1 MNFKICC
8 KVKLKHFTGEKREL
22 IDAPAVSHHKN
33 PAFELIHAFRHVWVN
48 TSIMCTKNPHTHKP
62 RPCGLCGVVELENWK
77 GIIGLC
83 SLAFLDVAWSLP
95 PLLCTCSLLV
105 HIHMHMHC
113 PDSSLPL
120 WAVGAGT
127 SHPCFALA
135 LFLCTCACTCS
146 GLTPHFLCGL

>member
-1 MNFKICC
+1 MLLLSVTIKILRLSSFMPSDMYGSTQVSC
-8 KVKLKHFTGEKREL
+8 
-22 IDAPAVSHHKN
+22 AP
-33 PAFELIHAFRHVWVN
+33 R
-48 TSIMCTKNPHTHKP
+48 THTHKP

-105 HIHMHMHC
+105 HIHMHIHC

-146 GLTPHFLCGL
+146 VLTPHFLCGL